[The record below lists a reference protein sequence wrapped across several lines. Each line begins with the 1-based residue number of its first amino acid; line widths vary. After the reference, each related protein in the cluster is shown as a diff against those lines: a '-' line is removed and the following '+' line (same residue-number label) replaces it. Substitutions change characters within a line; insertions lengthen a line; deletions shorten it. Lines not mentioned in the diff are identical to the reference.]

1 MVTSLW
7 KTWIWRDDCGMAHVT
22 PDELSLVYSLV
33 SDSSLS
39 MAVQGTEQPGLFLTA
54 ALLSQTCLQNTR
66 WWEILNEL
74 SINSSTIF
82 FCRCV
87 YKGRDNK
94 LFLYAATNIK
104 KGEKLCHS
112 WTKNLLFTPTN
123 ERQKMLRDVFIN
135 CQCLRCLDSSEMGT
149 NLRWV
154 HITLKCIILLWV
166 CWCLLLSLQWDQL
179 PEMRGNS
186 STFAASRHQPGM
198 ELWWMSVSVFWTL
211 HRHSSD
217 GVKRSFYVKNINKI
231 PINEG
236 YKRKTRHRQT
246 QMTILQSLE
255 VITFLYWKRRWS
267 ISLLLKHQATQA

>member
-1 MVTSLW
+1 
-7 KTWIWRDDCGMAHVT
+7 MAHVT

-54 ALLSQTCLQNTR
+54 ALLSQSCLQNTR
-66 WWEILNEL
+66 WEEIYSLNCR
-74 SINSSTIF
+74 SSKIF

-135 CQCLRCLDSSEMGT
+135 CQCLRCLDSSEMST

-154 HITLKCIILLWV
+154 RLINIYSFSL
-166 CWCLLLSLQWDQL
+166 CWFRL
-179 PEMRGNS
+179 
-186 STFAASRHQPGM
+186 
-198 ELWWMSVSVFWTL
+198 
-211 HRHSSD
+211 
-217 GVKRSFYVKNINKI
+217 
-231 PINEG
+231 
-236 YKRKTRHRQT
+236 
-246 QMTILQSLE
+246 
-255 VITFLYWKRRWS
+255 
-267 ISLLLKHQATQA
+267 